1 MEVRMVAARTKSLR
15 SHLIIFGFLIVIPLL
30 IVGVCLAVLYVTAE
44 RAALQEE
51 ANQVVREAKFSVDR
65 ELQRYASALDVLA
78 NSANLN
84 QGNFQELYNLA
95 LAVTKAIPRS
105 AINLRTVGGETIF
118 STLRPFGAV
127 LPEADHQRLME
138 AHHETIKKGHV
149 AISDLWIGSITRSP
163 WIGLVQPIAS
173 NKDNRYVLILGIEA
187 GSISEIINSQ
197 LKSKQWLIGV
207 VGKDNV
213 IISRTWQP
221 ERFVGQK
228 ATEGYIQN
236 AKGDA
241 GTFYNTTLEGVQVFN
256 TYVRSDLTG
265 WTFVAAVPVAELQAP
280 LRRSALALFGLLTFG
295 SALSVLLSYLYA
307 IFLLKPAAKL
317 LELAAGPFAANDLR
331 HNTGVKEFDYVT
343 QKIASTM
350 AALKKRDKE
359 RAVLID
365 ELNHRGRNMLAAIQS
380 IAYQSVRRARSLKGF
395 ETSFNGRLGALAKSY
410 ALLTRN
416 DWRSVDLKQLILE
429 CSEPFAEAG
438 KIQLSGP
445 ELRLQSKAVT
455 GMAMIIH
462 ELCTN
467 ATKYGSLKHP
477 TGSISVGWAV
487 LTIENKKAI
496 KFEWKEKGL
505 SIPSDGP
512 LKQGFGSHL
521 ITSIVEKEF
530 GSKMSKRFDP
540 HGLYFAMS
548 IPLDF
553 LDLSENDHDQGT
565 QTENSSVMP
574 DSPSIASV

>member
-1 MEVRMVAARTKSLR
+1 MGRARTISLR
-15 SHLIIFGFLIVIPLL
+15 SHLIIFGFLIVVPLL

-44 RAALQEE
+44 RTALQEE
-51 ANQVVREAKFSVDR
+51 ANQVVREARFSVDR

-84 QGNFQELYNLA
+84 RGNFQELYNLA

-118 STLRPFGAV
+118 STLRPFGAE
-127 LPEADHQRLME
+127 LPQADHQRLIE
-138 AHHETIKKGHV
+138 ADQDAIKKGHV

-173 NKDNRYVLILGIEA
+173 NNDNGYVLGLGIEA

-197 LKSKQWLIGV
+197 LASKQWLIGV

-213 IISRTWQP
+213 IIARTWQP

-236 AKGDA
+236 AKGEA

-265 WTFVAAVPVAELQAP
+265 WTFVAAIPVAELQAP
-280 LRRSALALFGLLTFG
+280 LKRSALALFGLLTIG
-295 SALSVLLSYLYA
+295 AVCSLLFSYLYA
-307 IFLLKPAAKL
+307 LFLLKPAAKL
-317 LELAAGPFAANDLR
+317 LEVAAAPSTPNDVQLS
-331 HNTGVKEFDYVT
+331 TGVKEFDYVT
-343 QKIASTM
+343 EKIASSM
-350 AALKKRDKE
+350 IALKKRDKE

-365 ELNHRGRNMLAAIQS
+365 ELNHRGRNMLTAIQS
-380 IAYQSVRRARSLKGF
+380 IAYQSVRRAASLEEF
-395 ETSFNGRLGALAKSY
+395 ESSFNGRLSALAKSY
-410 ALLTRN
+410 GLLTRN
-416 DWRSVDLKQLILE
+416 DWRSVDLRQLILE
-429 CSEPFAEAG
+429 GCEPFAEAD

-445 ELRLQSKAVT
+445 EVRLQSNVVT

-477 TGSISVGWAV
+477 TGSISVKWAV
-487 LTIENKKAI
+487 LTVENKKAI

-505 SIPSDGP
+505 SIPTDGS

-521 ITSIVEKEF
+521 IPAIVEGEF
-530 GSKMSKRFDP
+530 RSKMERRFDTD
-540 HGLYFAMS
+540 GFYFSMS
-548 IPLDF
+548 IPIDVV
-553 LDLSENDHDQGT
+553 DLSENALPKKTT
-565 QTENSSVMP
+565 QTENSIVP

>member
-1 MEVRMVAARTKSLR
+1 MGRARTKSLR
-15 SHLIIFGFLIVIPLL
+15 SHLIIFGFLIVVPLL

-44 RAALQEE
+44 RTALQEE
-51 ANQVVREAKFSVDR
+51 ANQVVREARFSVDR

-105 AINLRTVGGETIF
+105 AINLRTVGGKTIF

-127 LPEADHQRLME
+127 LPQADHQRLIE
-138 AHHETIKKGHV
+138 ADQDAVKKGHV

-163 WIGLVQPIAS
+163 WIGLVQPIVS
-173 NKDNRYVLILGIEA
+173 NNDNRYVLGLGIEA

-236 AKGDA
+236 AKSDA
-241 GTFYNTTLEGVQVFN
+241 GTFYNTTLEGVSVFN

-265 WTFVAAVPVAELQAP
+265 WTFVAAIPVAELQAP
-280 LRRSALALFGLLTFG
+280 LKRSALALFGLLTIG
-295 SALSVLLSYLYA
+295 AALSVLFSYLYA
-307 IFLLKPAAKL
+307 LFLLKPAAKL
-317 LELAAGPFAANDLR
+317 LEVAAAPSTYSDVKLS
-331 HNTGVKEFDYVT
+331 TGVKEFDYVT
-343 QKIASTM
+343 EKIASSM
-350 AALKKRDKE
+350 IALKKRDNE

-365 ELNHRGRNMLAAIQS
+365 ELNHRGRNMLTAIQS
-380 IAYQSVRRARSLKGF
+380 IAYQSVRRAASLEEF
-395 ETSFNGRLGALAKSY
+395 EDSFNGRLSALAKSY
-410 ALLTRN
+410 GLLTRN
-416 DWRSVDLKQLILE
+416 DWRSVDLRQLILE
-429 CSEPFAEAG
+429 GCEPFAEAD

-445 ELRLQSKAVT
+445 EVRLQSNVVT

-477 TGSISVGWAV
+477 TGSISVKWAV
-487 LTIENKKAI
+487 LTVENKKAI

-505 SIPSDGP
+505 SLPTDGSM
-512 LKQGFGSHL
+512 KQGFGSHL
-521 ITSIVEKEF
+521 INAIVEGEF
-530 GSKMSKRFDP
+530 RSKIERRFDTD
-540 HGLYFAMS
+540 GFYFSMS
-548 IPLDF
+548 IPIDVV
-553 LDLSENDHDQGT
+553 DLSENALDQKTT
-565 QTENSSVMP
+565 QTENSRVP
-574 DSPSIASV
+574 DIPSIASV